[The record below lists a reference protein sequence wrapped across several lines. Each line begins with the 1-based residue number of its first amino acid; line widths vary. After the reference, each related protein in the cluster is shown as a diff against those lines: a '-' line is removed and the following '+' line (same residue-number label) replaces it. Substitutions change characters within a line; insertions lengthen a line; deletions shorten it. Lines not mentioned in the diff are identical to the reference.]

1 MEQRRYL
8 VRRINAE
15 EISNAVASALIKAN
29 THLPEDIM
37 EALQAAISKETSSRA
52 RRFLE
57 IILENND
64 LAANGGWALCQDT
77 GMVVAEAEIGQN
89 VFIAGD
95 FNQAINQGVKT
106 AYEQGYFRKSVV
118 KDPFNR
124 INSGDNTPAII
135 HACLVAGDNIKI
147 ALLPKG
153 AGSENMG
160 QLAMLK
166 PSAGLDGVK
175 DFIVKVVREAGPNP
189 CPPIIVGVGVGGNME
204 TAALLAK
211 KALLRP
217 VNQRHQRP
225 DLASLETEM
234 LERVNRLGIGPQGM
248 GGYTTALAVNVEVY
262 PTHIAC
268 LPVAVCLGCHSTRRV
283 VVTI

>member
-1 MEQRRYL
+1 M
-8 VRRINAE
+8 RRINAE
-15 EISNAVASALIKAN
+15 EISDAVARALIMAN
-29 THLPEDIM
+29 THLPEDIV
-37 EALQAAISKETSSRA
+37 EALQAAISKETSLRA

-57 IILENND
+57 ILLENSD
-64 LAANGGWALCQDT
+64 LAANEGWALCQDT
-77 GMVVAEAEIGQN
+77 GMVVAEVEVGQN
-89 VFIAGD
+89 VFIEGD

-106 AYEQGYFRKSVV
+106 AYERGYFRKSVV

-135 HACLVAGDNIKI
+135 HACLVAGDDIKI

-189 CPPIIVGVGVGGNME
+189 CPPIIVGVGAGGNME

-217 VNQRHQRP
+217 VNKRHARP
-225 DLASLETEM
+225 DLTSLETEM
-234 LERVNRLGIGPQGM
+234 LELVNRLGIGPQGM

-262 PTHIAC
+262 PTHIAS
-268 LPVAVCLGCHSTRRV
+268 LPVAVSLGCHSTRRV

>member
-1 MEQRRYL
+1 M
-8 VRRINAE
+8 RRIKAE
-15 EISNAVASALIKAN
+15 KISDAVARALIEAN
-29 THLPEDIM
+29 TRLPEDVVY
-37 EALQAAISKETSSRA
+37 ALQAALEKESSARA

-57 IILENND
+57 IILENAE
-64 LAANGGWALCQDT
+64 LACNEGWALCQDT
-77 GMVVAEAEIGQN
+77 GMVVAEVEVGQE
-89 VFIAGD
+89 VYIEGD
-95 FNQAINQGVKT
+95 FSQAINQGVRT
-106 AYEQGYFRKSVV
+106 GYERGYFRKSVV

-135 HACLVAGDNIKI
+135 HTCLVPGEEIRI

-166 PSAGLDGVK
+166 PAAGLEGVK
-175 DFIVKVVREAGPNP
+175 DFIIKVVREAGANP
-189 CPPIIVGVGVGGNME
+189 CPPIIVGVGAGGNME

-217 VNQRHQRP
+217 VNQHHPRS
-225 DLASLETEM
+225 DLAELEAEM
-234 LERVNRLGIGPQGM
+234 LEEVNRLGVGPQGM
-248 GGYTTALAVNVEVY
+248 GGDTTALAVNIEVY
-262 PTHIAC
+262 PTHIAS
-268 LPVAVCLGCHSTRRV
+268 LPAAVSLGCHSTRRM

>member
-1 MEQRRYL
+1 
-8 VRRINAE
+8 VRRIKAE
-15 EISNAVASALIKAN
+15 KISDAVARALIEAN
-29 THLPEDIM
+29 TRLPEDVVY
-37 EALQAAISKETSSRA
+37 ALQAALEKESSARA

-57 IILENND
+57 IILENAE
-64 LAANGGWALCQDT
+64 LACNEGWALCQDT
-77 GMVVAEAEIGQN
+77 GMVVAEVEVGQE
-89 VFIAGD
+89 VYIEGD
-95 FNQAINQGVKT
+95 FSQAINQGVKT
-106 AYEQGYFRKSVV
+106 GYERGYFRKSVV

-135 HACLVAGDNIKI
+135 HTCLVPGEEIRI

-166 PSAGLDGVK
+166 PAAGLEGVK
-175 DFIVKVVREAGPNP
+175 DFIIKVVREAGANP
-189 CPPIIVGVGVGGNME
+189 CPPIIVGVGAGGNME

-217 VNQRHQRP
+217 VNQHHPRS
-225 DLASLETEM
+225 DLAELEAEM
-234 LERVNRLGIGPQGM
+234 LEEVNRLGIGPQGM
-248 GGYTTALAVNVEVY
+248 GGDTTALAVNIEVY
-262 PTHIAC
+262 PTHIAS
-268 LPVAVCLGCHSTRRV
+268 LPAAVSLGCHSTRRM